1 MGNRVVK
8 KFYILKDKTTAFSKI
23 YNRTVDE
30 LIESFWNNTLNKEK
44 AMKKLSITVL
54 ILTLI
59 GHPCFSQIGPEGRF
73 YLRQTPPGIIPE
85 RFKLSVNPGS
95 FAAERLAI
103 SNNGKEVYYTEVKS
117 YYPATGDTIKY
128 YRYSG
133 RKWKGPYILFQGYL
147 SPSLSV
153 TGDTMFF
160 QTAGTEYETYMAFRK
175 GKRWSHPQRILM
187 NLNSAHYLQIT
198 RNGNYYVSSRSSITE
213 GGNDWCKIFLSNLDT
228 VAGSLGRPLNTEW
241 DNLDFFIAKDESF
254 LITARIDG
262 LAISYPKT
270 DGSWTSPRSLG
281 EKINFGLSSWGPFVT
296 ADHKYL
302 FYTTGTKSDYSD
314 TGIFWVRID
323 NLIDSLK
330 HTNNVPYLK
339 ERLENR
345 VFFVNQE
352 VDFTIPKDAFVDDDG
367 ENTFSHSA
375 ILNTG
380 QPLPDWLKFDK
391 ITGRFY
397 GSPSEAAEYTVMV
410 SATDKENATGLGVF
424 KLTIKAYQT

>member
-1 MGNRVVK
+1 MLNRYYRIRLTRIAALVLAA
-8 KFYILKDKTTAFSKI
+8 FILLADIACTQTIPGSG
-23 YNRTVDE
+23 
-30 LIESFWNNTLNKEK
+30 
-44 AMKKLSITVL
+44 M
-54 ILTLI
+54 
-59 GHPCFSQIGPEGRF
+59 
-73 YLRQTPPGIIPE
+73 YLGQNLPGIIPK
-85 RFKLSVNPGS
+85 RFELSVNPGS
-95 FAAERLAI
+95 FAAERIAI

-147 SPSLSV
+147 SPALSV
-153 TGDTMFF
+153 TGDTLFF

-175 GKRWSHPQRILM
+175 GKRWSLPQRILM

-198 RNGNYYVSSRSSITE
+198 RNGNYYISSRSSITE
-213 GGNDWCKIFLSNLDT
+213 EGNDWCKIFFSNLDT

-270 DGSWTSPRSLG
+270 DGSWTSPRNLG

-296 ADHKYL
+296 ADHKHL
-302 FYTTGTKSDYSD
+302 FYTTGTKPDYSD

-330 HTNNVPYLK
+330 NTNNVPYLK

-352 VDFTIPKDAFVDDDG
+352 VDLTIPEDAFVDDDG
-367 ENTFSHSA
+367 ENTFSYSA

-391 ITGRFY
+391 ITGRFF
-397 GSPSEAAEYTVMV
+397 GSPSEAAEYTVIV
-410 SATDKENATGLGVF
+410 TATDKKNAMGLGVF
-424 KLTIKAYQT
+424 KLTIKVYQT